1 MFTTL
6 LGWQAL
12 HRRQYGPPWCTTNMQ
27 NAYVLNLL
35 LSTGKLR
42 WELIRFKFS
51 ASTPKYVTVSWGPYV
66 YASYLPLKINHYYA
80 SISSCRSGLGGAGN
94 PRSNLSNA
102 ALASSAIAVYPS
114 MMSTSANCRIFVMQN
129 LPRAFSITRTL
140 RCGMCIWC
148 WLLGQAH
155 G

>member
-1 MFTTL
+1 MVHHGAQLICSYFLTNFL
-6 LGWQAL
+6 LYRRGKQVAL
-12 HRRQYGPPWCTTNMQ
+12 MGADKVQVLCFKRPSFLLRCGGP
-27 NAYVLNLL
+27 V
-35 LSTGKLR
+35 
-42 WELIRFKFS
+42 
-51 ASTPKYVTVSWGPYV
+51 YV

-148 WLLGQAH
+148 WLLAQAH